1 MPQISRPC
9 PICAGTAADLCLA
22 NPMAAVGGFDMSYT
36 VVRCSHCGFHY
47 AQQLADGATFSAYY
61 QSVSKYDAPESVA
74 PVDQARIDATVRF
87 IEDRVAKSERIADL
101 GCGYG
106 ALLGGLQAAGWQHLQ
121 GLDPAPNAAQCA
133 LKMFGVRGIQSGMM
147 SEAHRVL
154 NLQEVDLI
162 CIMCVLEHLPQLRQ
176 DLTQLLS
183 KLRPGCKVLLEVP
196 AIECFLNPNSEPFGE
211 FSLEHIQFFDTPSL
225 VNLMHSLGA
234 KQLALELLDLPM
246 VASGSMFGLFEWS
259 GSFPENPR
267 YECAGTDTLMAYIA
281 ESRRQLDRALQRVPA
296 GPLIVYGAGSHTARL
311 LAHLE
316 KRPDCSIQGIV
327 DGNPNLEGKLM
338 GRWTV
343 RAPSTIHE
351 TPGIPVLVSSFRS
364 QNAIASHLQKS
375 AANPLVLMYH

>member
-1 MPQISRPC
+1 MPQTSRPC
-9 PICAGTAADLCLA
+9 PICSGTIADLCLE

-36 VVRCSHCGFHY
+36 VVRCRHCGFHY
-47 AQQLADGATFSAYY
+47 AKHLASDATFGAYY

-74 PVDQARIDATVRF
+74 PVDLARIDATVRF
-87 IEDRVAKSERIADL
+87 LDDRVAKSERIADL

-106 ALLGGLQAAGWQHLQ
+106 ALLGGMQSAGWQHLQ

-133 LKMFGVRGIQSGMM
+133 LNMFGVGSIHRGMM
-147 SEAHRVL
+147 SEAHMVL
-154 NLQEVDLI
+154 NLQEVDVI

-176 DLTQLLS
+176 DLTQLFS

-234 KQLALELLDLPM
+234 KRLALELLDLPM
-246 VASGSMFGLFEWS
+246 VASGSMLGLFEWS
-259 GSFPENPR
+259 GSFPKDPQ
-267 YECAGTDTLMAYIA
+267 YERAGTDTLMDYIA
-281 ESRRQLDRALQRVPA
+281 VSRRQLDRALQRVPS

-316 KRPDCSIQGIV
+316 KIPGCSILGIV

-351 TPGIPVLVSSFRS
+351 TPDIPVLVSSFRS
-364 QNAIASHLQKS
+364 QNVIASHLRKS